1 MFLIWKLLYLHR
13 FLQTRDVTLLQQCK
27 KRLCIF
33 RTTSKRSLLVEEHS
47 QEDAGDVPA
56 METAQ
61 VSSDDE
67 NDDTEEIE
75 EEQGQEDEGC
85 VETAVPVSSDEAS
98 RGTEE
103 MEEEDQ
109 QGKDSL
115 HQISMLALF
124 DSLPDAN
131 SIFATSGAD
140 DAAPPRRASRD
151 LASPL
156 ATATYNKL
164 LTEVS
169 KYKQTTP

>member
-27 KRLCIF
+27 KRTCIF
-33 RTTSKRSLLVEEHS
+33 KTTSKRNLLVEEHS

-61 VSSDDE
+61 VSFDDE

-75 EEQGQEDEGC
+75 EEQGQEDEGR

-98 RGTEE
+98 GGTEE

-109 QGKDSL
+109 QAVVS
-115 HQISMLALF
+115 
-124 DSLPDAN
+124 DAETVTV
-131 SIFATSGAD
+131 SSDEGAD
-140 DAAPPRRASRD
+140 DAAPPCRASRD